1 MYNRFFKNN
10 NIIIM
15 RHTIAILLQ
24 NESGAL
30 SRVASMFSTRG
41 YNIDSLSVAPT
52 QDPMVSRLTL
62 VTEGSDEVIEQIT
75 KQLYKLIDVVDVFD
89 ITLHDHIEREMML
102 IKIEPSTESTEELN
116 EIISNYSA
124 TIINEKNQLMIIEVM
139 ADSDVNNNFLTAIT
153 NLSKVIAIA
162 RSGPLAL
169 AKGISKTSL

>member
-1 MYNRFFKNN
+1 
-10 NIIIM
+10 M

-41 YNIDSLSVAPT
+41 YNIESLSVAPT

-62 VTEGSDEVIEQIT
+62 VTEGSDAVIEQIT

-102 IKIEPSTESTEELN
+102 IKIKPCNGKIEELN
-116 EIISNYSA
+116 ETIVNYSA
-124 TIINEKNQLMIIEVM
+124 TKINDKDELIIIEVM
-139 ADSDVNNNFLTAIT
+139 ADSDVNNNFLTDIT
-153 NLSKVIAIA
+153 DFGEIIAIA